1 MSCIITYKEKQY
13 SEQQFKKY
21 FINNKNEFA
30 TSISKNKDII
40 DSFKR
45 KIKAIDG
52 VFKDSPELAN
62 IGTKAQYMQYLST
75 IFPDS
80 KVKDIV
86 YHGTNDKNFTPKEN
100 EQGIHFGFKSY
111 VEEWMY
117 RTNAPF
123 NQKYYKIKEELEN
136 LDEGDISEEFELT
149 REELEEELENL
160 SNRKTYYFP
169 AVLNIKNPKETTY
182 KAYQW
187 KNDIEKAKDEKKDG
201 LVYDINEDVVNAKY
215 LSGQNQ
221 VVFEPEQI
229 HILGSKK
236 DVERFQNFV
245 NQNQFQQKQSNQ
257 KQPSDSKLNAKI
269 KTLLEAI
276 GVRVDYIENSRFK
289 DTEALGVADMLAKVA
304 YVSMNKSRIDTLPE
318 EAAHFFVDYIEQIK
332 DPLFNSMMYDIEKY
346 DIFME
351 TYQQYKNTYTK
362 SDGSPDM
369 YKIRKEAIGKMI
381 AKIIVDRNNVN
392 ESQGLIDRFTRWLDK
407 VLDKFKTQLA
417 KIGLINEAAVENYF
431 ELAASNILKGK
442 YQGEFNANNN
452 YYNQQLLTESQRKN
466 IANLKQSDSRWSKYS
481 DEDIQRFI
489 DSVFPNSKVK
499 DIVYHGTKNKFD
511 NFDITKYRFEKAIFF
526 FKDYINALKWES
538 NSFTITKRDLSNIFK
553 LNEEINL
560 DDNSIENNIFYALA
574 GADNIEQLKELPN
587 YELLIEDFNKIG
599 GVDIYLN
606 KNLNEIRLILNK
618 YINKN
623 QNNVISAILNL
634 KNPKQASNL
643 NYIKQSKEGEEIKKI
658 FNDASKNNDG
668 VILENITEYTSSLKD
683 AEKNYKT
690 KTVTFNGIFGI
701 QTDDLYS
708 VNTDTQ
714 YAVFEPSQIYI
725 LNSDKA
731 ISDMERFVNQNQIE
745 DNVFNKYSYI
755 KNIENKINYQKLTEE
770 EKNQTVAEA
779 AKKAGSVNALHDL
792 AARLADRI
800 GGTVKFENIRNVD
813 YKGYNQGNVSVINEA
828 YADTS
833 TVVHEILGHPIIGAI
848 RSVNDDTEQ
857 FFSGKV
863 DDVKTLYKNLL
874 KELEYGTGKEVF
886 ERVKRDYVYKKSSKI
901 VKEIW
906 DEEEGTYGFRVI
918 QYGNIKSKI
927 FKEISEAERYVQEN
941 FTNYTLEEQQEEALV
956 ELLGM
961 YTANKLD
968 AIKDKNLIS
977 LLKQL
982 LKEMTAYL
990 RSLFNSKEIE
1000 IEKLSA
1006 DMTLDDLAILLAY
1019 RNSKIILPEA
1029 EVVYTTP
1036 DNQQFKTYQE
1046 ASNHISQLA
1055 KNVEDVDL
1063 DKVSINPPTNIDEIP
1078 EFFNYEKITHEKEE
1092 LFIGT
1097 DDFETPDFKTFQV
1110 KEVIEIKK
1118 IDNKWYASFNYDE
1131 NYVMYVLEN
1140 KIDDE
1145 TITDFGILLTEDK
1158 VINLYRDKLIA
1169 KINPFIQKNKEYEQ
1183 SKEIIEEWK
1192 KVNNIQYN
1200 PEEIYSRGQG
1210 FYHAVGAYQG
1220 LELEL
1225 LLQNLVNN
1233 LEIVEK
1239 AGGTYDVSAFTKPV
1253 DKTIKHLEKS
1263 GVNFVIYPQPK
1274 DILHAANTDTYTG
1287 SMRDKNGNYAID
1299 FFQVKGKKEL
1309 YPIMFSKF
1317 PILENLSSISPNLA
1331 SIVDNLSH
1339 HHNELGITLRGN
1351 NFRVEINKEILNE
1364 THGKEYYNIKKIV
1377 DSVNSILDQKYGKLT
1392 KPKIKIKV
1400 NQSKYYIRNNDGWTA
1415 EVLAEFDT
1423 QEEADEWF
1431 KKNEDDA
1438 IKRGVYPFLSIENI
1452 EGIQPKIT
1460 KDNLK
1465 ESIESVSSKIY
1476 LSNRTIERK
1485 INNINIV
1492 PNVFKVTDKA
1502 NKEVIIEKQKDG
1514 KWIGGILG
1522 ESKYYFS
1529 EDKVLDA
1536 YNKSIGNI
1544 KEKEYTEQALI
1555 NTKIAKLKEVA
1566 KKYPRS
1572 LIRSEVKVRDNY
1584 TDKINYQQLSS
1595 SQTNKSIL
1603 TDLNNTFEDNVSCFI

>member
-80 KVKDIV
+80 KVRDIV
-86 YHGTNDKNFTPKEN
+86 YKGGSENIDYVKDFDKIE
-100 EQGIHFGFKSY
+100 
-111 VEEWMY
+111 
-117 RTNAPF
+117 
-123 NQKYYKIKEELEN
+123 
-136 LDEGDISEEFELT
+136 
-149 REELEEELENL
+149 
-160 SNRKTYYFP
+160 
-169 AVLNIKNPKETTY
+169 KETSGSYYPDFSRKGLFFTNKKELAEKY
-182 KAYQW
+182 GKVKSFIIDLSKASEYTTGDESSKIDVIESGKYGDKSRIIYW
-187 KNDIEKAKDEKKDG
+187 KKPKDKTLQKFTDLAE
-201 LVYDINEDVVNAKY
+201 YI
-215 LSGQNQ
+215 
-221 VVFEPEQI
+221 VFEPEQI
-229 HILGSKK
+229 HILGNKQDIEGFKK
-236 DVERFQNFV
+236 FV

-828 YADTS
+828 YATLDTIP
-833 TVVHEILGHPIIGAI
+833 HEILAHPIL
-848 RSVNDDTEQ
+848 R
-857 FFSGKV
+857 
-863 DDVKTLYKNLL
+863 TLKM
-874 KELEYGTGKEVF
+874 KSEV
-886 ERVKRDYVYKKSSKI
+886 
-901 VKEIW
+901 
-906 DEEEGTYGFRVI
+906 
-918 QYGNIKSKI
+918 
-927 FKEISEAERYVQEN
+927 
-941 FTNYTLEEQQEEALV
+941 
-956 ELLGM
+956 
-961 YTANKLD
+961 
-968 AIKDKNLIS
+968 
-977 LLKQL
+977 
-982 LKEMTAYL
+982 
-990 RSLFNSKEIE
+990 
-1000 IEKLSA
+1000 
-1006 DMTLDDLAILLAY
+1006 
-1019 RNSKIILPEA
+1019 
-1029 EVVYTTP
+1029 
-1036 DNQQFKTYQE
+1036 
-1046 ASNHISQLA
+1046 
-1055 KNVEDVDL
+1055 
-1063 DKVSINPPTNIDEIP
+1063 
-1078 EFFNYEKITHEKEE
+1078 
-1092 LFIGT
+1092 
-1097 DDFETPDFKTFQV
+1097 
-1110 KEVIEIKK
+1110 
-1118 IDNKWYASFNYDE
+1118 
-1131 NYVMYVLEN
+1131 
-1140 KIDDE
+1140 
-1145 TITDFGILLTEDK
+1145 
-1158 VINLYRDKLIA
+1158 
-1169 KINPFIQKNKEYEQ
+1169 
-1183 SKEIIEEWK
+1183 
-1192 KVNNIQYN
+1192 
-1200 PEEIYSRGQG
+1200 
-1210 FYHAVGAYQG
+1210 
-1220 LELEL
+1220 
-1225 LLQNLVNN
+1225 
-1233 LEIVEK
+1233 
-1239 AGGTYDVSAFTKPV
+1239 
-1253 DKTIKHLEKS
+1253 
-1263 GVNFVIYPQPK
+1263 
-1274 DILHAANTDTYTG
+1274 
-1287 SMRDKNGNYAID
+1287 
-1299 FFQVKGKKEL
+1299 
-1309 YPIMFSKF
+1309 
-1317 PILENLSSISPNLA
+1317 
-1331 SIVDNLSH
+1331 
-1339 HHNELGITLRGN
+1339 
-1351 NFRVEINKEILNE
+1351 
-1364 THGKEYYNIKKIV
+1364 
-1377 DSVNSILDQKYGKLT
+1377 SVNSFI
-1392 KPKIKIKV
+1392 
-1400 NQSKYYIRNNDGWTA
+1400 NQL
-1415 EVLAEFDT
+1415 E
-1423 QEEADEWF
+1423 Q
-1431 KKNEDDA
+1431 
-1438 IKRGVYPFLSIENI
+1438 
-1452 EGIQPKIT
+1452 EGI
-1460 KDNLK
+1460 
-1465 ESIESVSSKIY
+1465 
-1476 LSNRTIERK
+1476 
-1485 INNINIV
+1485 
-1492 PNVFKVTDKA
+1492 
-1502 NKEVIIEKQKDG
+1502 II
-1514 KWIGGILG
+1514 
-1522 ESKYYFS
+1522 
-1529 EDKVLDA
+1529 
-1536 YNKSIGNI
+1536 
-1544 KEKEYTEQALI
+1544 
-1555 NTKIAKLKEVA
+1555 
-1566 KKYPRS
+1566 KKC
-1572 LIRSEVKVRDNY
+1572 D
-1584 TDKINYQQLSS
+1584 
-1595 SQTNKSIL
+1595 
-1603 TDLNNTFEDNVSCFI
+1603 